1 MKKWKKGAALLMA
14 AGLMSTSLTGCGQL
28 LQNAVSAAKEAAEE
42 SADAVAEEGNVN
54 RQEAPEQTEQ
64 PTSQPTVTASSAPA
78 LAKRFF
84 NVYETADDNYT
95 TLVMGK
101 CETPVLTAE
110 SAEQYP
116 ALATSLD
123 AYTKEQMKSYND
135 TIADYKEQAEQEYKD
150 APERFQDGMYYS
162 TNYKVL
168 PQRVDDTVVS
178 FFSSYNDFT
187 GGAHG
192 MYGMQGENFNT
203 QTGEKL
209 MLSDVLNDLSNLN
222 ELIKTELLANYDPE
236 QFDDLDNA
244 LSYYDVAVTES
255 TATADN
261 DMGYV
266 FPYDWALTPN
276 GIAFYF
282 APYSLAAYA
291 AGDQMVTLSYDRY
304 ADIFNPD
311 YLPASGSSFM
321 VPFEWILNGYDIN
334 GDGKPNTITL
344 DYDYDENYEARE
356 ALRMTVDGMGS
367 ASTDGGQFGTD
378 YEVTGY
384 YVRTGDGRQY
394 IYATENVENDYQD
407 WYVFDLNGSEITYA
421 GTTWF
426 VRTVEVDSED
436 NVSERMLTNPEDMVL
451 ANRFDFLSSFSAVKD
466 YYPGPDGMP
475 VSDEPYYYVYYDCA
489 QEPLVAK
496 TQLAYTVLD
505 SNGEETGETGELNP
519 GDTFRV
525 YRTDGEKVLDVTLSD
540 GTLGRLTITSADY
553 PCKIDGITDEDC
565 VEQLWYA
572 G

>member
-28 LQNAVSAAKEAAEE
+28 LQNAVSAVQEAAESTE
-42 SADAVAEEGNVN
+42 ASAVTRENTEKTETPAQEPAVA
-54 RQEAPEQTEQ
+54 QPAQTATGLPVLEKVFTVAYE
-64 PTSQPTVTASSAPA
+64 TSEDYGACLVTGRCESPILAPA
-78 LAKRFF
+78 
-84 NVYETADDNYT
+84 
-95 TLVMGK
+95 
-101 CETPVLTAE
+101 

-222 ELIKTELLANYDPE
+222 GLIKTELLANYDPE

-266 FPYDWALTPN
+266 FPYNWALTPN

-282 APYSLAAYA
+282 GPYALAAYA

-311 YLPASGSSFM
+311 YLPVSGNGCM
-321 VPFEWILNGYDIN
+321 VPFDWTLTGYDIN

-356 ALRMTVDGMGS
+356 ALRINVDGMGS
-367 ASTDGGQFGTD
+367 AATEEGLFGTD

-394 IYATENVENDYQD
+394 IYATENMENDYQD
-407 WYVFDLNGSEITYA
+407 WYVFDLNGSEITYVD
-421 GTTWF
+421 TTWF
-426 VRTVEVDSED
+426 VRTVEVDSEN
-436 NVSERMLTNPEDMVL
+436 NVAERMLTNPDDMVL
-451 ANRFDFLSSFSAVKD
+451 AKRFDFLSSFSAVKD
-466 YYPGPDGMP
+466 YYAGSDGMP
-475 VSDEPYYYVYYDCA
+475 VSDDPYYVVYSDAA

-496 TQLAYTVLD
+496 TQLAYVVLD